1 LSKTP
6 TQRRKDNSM
15 KKLHKNFTSKKETV
29 ESMRACT
36 CTCYCSSDCKSVYDY
51 TGVVSGDMAAN
62 TARHV
67 SEL

>member
-1 LSKTP
+1 
-6 TQRRKDNSM
+6 M